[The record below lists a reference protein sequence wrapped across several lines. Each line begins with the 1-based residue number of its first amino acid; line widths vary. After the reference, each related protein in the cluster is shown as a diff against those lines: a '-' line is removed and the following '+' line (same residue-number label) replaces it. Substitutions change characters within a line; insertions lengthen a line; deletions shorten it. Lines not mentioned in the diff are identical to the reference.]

1 MDEILKNL
9 LIDGKLD
16 LRLFLNEEMEKQI
29 YLSLNNH
36 KIWQT
41 KDGKFATYVY
51 DESGKRRL
59 IRRKRRADIEDI
71 VTGRVKKDF
80 TPPTFEEVY
89 YVWVARKIEYREIKE
104 GTKDRYNNEYGK
116 YLKKTIGNMR
126 ISDIDEDC
134 LEDLC
139 RDMIRDN
146 NLSAK
151 AYSNVRTIIIGT
163 MKYAR
168 KCKYTDI
175 DVHSFFGNLDISRKC
190 FTKPKKKTQVFTD
203 DEVRKITNFVMEN
216 KTVGRLG
223 VLLCFQTGLREGELC
238 AVKFDDIKD
247 RYIHVCRQEIKY
259 KGKEKGLVIH
269 EIVDYTK
276 TDAGERDVILT
287 PTAIETIEEIRKLNP
302 KGEYLMQNPDGSKI
316 QTNSLNGFLYRMCD
330 ALNIERR
337 SMHKI
342 RKTYATALI
351 NAEVEDSI
359 TMQQLGHSD
368 IATTRKYYYFANK
381 GFDARYEKVAGA
393 IRY

>member
-9 LIDGKLD
+9 LLDGKLD

-41 KDGKFATYVY
+41 KDGKFCTYVY

-168 KCKYTDI
+168 KCKYTDM

-238 AVKFDDIKD
+238 AVKFEDIKD
-247 RYIHVCRQEIKY
+247 RYIHICRQEIKY

-287 PTAIETIEEIRKLNP
+287 PTALETIEEIRKLNQ